1 MALDFFVHIPW
12 FGDGLSHGFRNRSSQ
27 GQGCNL
33 IGVDWLMSL
42 YLLVCC
48 CGYCLGLYGV
58 FIIRDMTF
66 DFSALVRFRFDGV
79 PETQ

>member
-12 FGDGLSHGFRNRSSQ
+12 FGGGLSHGFRYRSSQ

-42 YLLVCC
+42 YLLVAVVDTAWA
-48 CGYCLGLYGV
+48 YIEYSYSE
-58 FIIRDMTF
+58 I
-66 DFSALVRFRFDGV
+66 
-79 PETQ
+79 